1 MVGLQCRSN
10 FHFQEG
16 RGRHLRIVDNM
27 IDVVAQ
33 RLVDHCEN
41 HFEFLRFRVARGNE
55 LRNISV

>member
-1 MVGLQCRSN
+1 
-10 FHFQEG
+10 
-16 RGRHLRIVDNM
+16 M